1 MGGQVAPFIP
11 VLTAHLGQ
19 QLARN
24 QLFQGPLGWLTKLIN
39 ETLTGYTPTKYDLAR
54 SQVGQGGDS
63 SNDIVR
69 SGIAARIA
77 DSLSPDTGSA
87 VSQISSPRIV
97 GEDKSSVALDSLTGP
112 IIPDLTGLGEVED
125 MEGYD
130 VALGPPSD
138 PTDGPRIKVPYY
150 EGPFPPV
157 EASEKAPAIY
167 QRLGVIPR
175 LRLRLG
181 PTGNILDGP
190 ELTGYEVEDMGGYG
204 DLSNYPGRS
213 PLPSGKD
220 PFPGIMDPV
229 TTQRV
234 GDIIGG
240 LGGLAVGIP
249 LASRVAKMGK
259 DPKAEGIR
267 VPNYIQR
274 GRGWNLK
281 ATARRPREVDI
292 SLAGVPGAK
301 PKKDLIDLI
310 RKRLA

>member
-39 ETLTGYTPTKYDLAR
+39 ETFTGYTPTKYDLAR

-125 MEGYD
+125 MEGYG

-175 LRLRLG
+175 LRLR
-181 PTGNILDGP
+181 
-190 ELTGYEVEDMGGYG
+190 GYEVEDMGGYG